1 MNVFLLFS
9 ENFAGL
15 RIYVNIIME
24 KYCNEIC
31 FAVFSHTTSTATTS
45 DRKQHYQIQG
55 RLCYLFLHAP
65 TPLRLLQSTSNWTLL
80 TFFRIPITIE
90 NHANALR
97 VPFHH
102 NLLMGRRRDLR
113 VEWEGWWAG
122 RQINANQII
131 DELMWETRTKDHHHK
146 NQLMDGKCRCGC
158 RKKSLTD
165 SFFCDKI
172 IWSTFFRLPDKG
184 VLRYE
189 PKFLSYFHYVD
200 EIKCIKNLYIS
211 RLRSF
216 LFSGDINL
224 CREIPFPM
232 GAHFTILHLI
242 FHHKFY
248 LTTHCH

>member
-1 MNVFLLFS
+1 
-9 ENFAGL
+9 
-15 RIYVNIIME
+15 ME

-55 RLCYLFLHAP
+55 RLCYLFPRAP
-65 TPLRLLQSTSNWTLL
+65 TPRLLQSTSNWTLL

-102 NLLMGRRRDLR
+102 NLLMGRRRALW

-158 RKKSLTD
+158 RKNHWRIHFLRQNHLKHLFS
-165 SFFCDKI
+165 
-172 IWSTFFRLPDKG
+172 LPDEG
-184 VLRYE
+184 LLRYE
-189 PKFLSYFHYVD
+189 MKFLSYFHYVD

-211 RLRSF
+211 RLDPPF
-216 LFSGDINL
+216 FSGDTNL
-224 CREIPFPM
+224 CR
-232 GAHFTILHLI
+232 
-242 FHHKFY
+242 
-248 LTTHCH
+248 